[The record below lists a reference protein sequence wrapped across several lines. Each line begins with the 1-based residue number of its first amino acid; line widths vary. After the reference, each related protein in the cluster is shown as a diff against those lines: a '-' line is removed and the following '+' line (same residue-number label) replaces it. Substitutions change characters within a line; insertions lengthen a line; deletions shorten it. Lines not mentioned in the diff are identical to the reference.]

1 MAGPF
6 DHLHIKGRTAGT
18 SNELSFDVLDAVRS
32 EPSQKKARSVF
43 IPSGPRQSQGSYTGV
58 AGTSTLSAVP
68 EVERRKRARRNRTIR
83 VWAIAIVV
91 VVVLA
96 SAAGYA
102 GYRLYQDRAHFTGQY
117 NELIMRFTDIDKTM
131 VRIDA
136 LMRDPLNSV
145 EANQRPSSLFISF
158 RAAR

>member
-68 EVERRKRARRNRTIR
+68 EVERRHLVRLPDIQLQSVIR
-83 VWAIAIVV
+83 E
-91 VVVLA
+91 VLEL
-96 SAAGYA
+96 AA
-102 GYRLYQDRAHFTGQY
+102 
-117 NELIMRFTDIDKTM
+117 
-131 VRIDA
+131 
-136 LMRDPLNSV
+136 V
-145 EANQRPSSLFISF
+145 E
-158 RAAR
+158 